1 MKFILPIIFSLTLL
15 TGCIKHTPE
24 MDKQLALEQSLNEE
38 SNEEAP
44 QPKKTTSEQSVP
56 STVQHIVEGNKI
68 PEIIKQRILNF
79 EKNRYEIIKGIQD
92 CVEDTRTYQQEYK
105 CTDTVYIMYNA
116 INPSITSDR
125 TYLYNE
131 TDLNLIQSVYGDMI
145 KNKEIP

>member
-24 MDKQLALEQSLNEE
+24 MDKQLAIEQSLNEE

-56 STVQHIVEGNKI
+56 STVQHIVEGNKK

-79 EKNRYEIIKGIQD
+79 
-92 CVEDTRTYQQEYK
+92 
-105 CTDTVYIMYNA
+105 
-116 INPSITSDR
+116 
-125 TYLYNE
+125 
-131 TDLNLIQSVYGDMI
+131 
-145 KNKEIP
+145 

>member
-15 TGCIKHTPE
+15 TGCIKHIPE
-24 MDKQLALEQSLNEE
+24 MDKQLAIEQSLNEE

-56 STVQHIVEGNKI
+56 STVQHIVEENKI